1 MKKIIKFVGGN
12 WDYLLLGVFVI
23 IGLVLRFT
31 NITKLYFFTY
41 DQARDDLIVKRILV
55 DKKFTLLGPQS
66 SIGGVYLPPAYYYTL
81 SLPLWLFGLNPV
93 GPDVYTA
100 FIGISTVILIF
111 FAANSLFGRP
121 SGFFAATLLATSPI
135 MVELSRRAWNPNTL
149 PFFSLLALVLAYR
162 FWNSNQEKLLFPASL
177 VFGYTLSLHYSAF
190 CLLPVTVYLWV
201 NYFLKKKRILPIIL
215 SFSIIFCFF
224 LPLLLFDFRH
234 GFALSKN
241 IVSIFSQKATSSQ
254 NLPSFPE
261 TSLASLYEVMVV
273 PLSGYFLTSVPKISV
288 PYEFIGRISD
298 VFSKLLPVSIIAHK
312 SLFVN
317 YYSWGKII
325 FLLILVFSLF
335 KIFAS
340 SSKNKALL
348 FIWIWFISAIVLS
361 RLYQGKIYFFYYLFL
376 FPIPFLFWSVTLK
389 WLFDKK
395 GWFRIFVFSAVLAVV
410 AVNIKNERLNFTAE
424 VNNRSITD
432 IKAVAKIISLD
443 ADSKSFNIAT
453 NHKDP
458 GRWDHHALDYRYF
471 VETLFKKKPLDWY
484 PENYKES
491 LVLYLVS
498 EGKLDDP
505 LSSKIM
511 EVQEFGPGKIENTWN
526 YKDKI
531 FVYKLS
537 KR

>member
-1 MKKIIKFVGGN
+1 MKKAAKFVSEN
-12 WDYLLLGVFVI
+12 WDYLFLSVFII

-31 NITKLYFFTY
+31 NITKLYFFAY

-66 SIGGVYLPPAYYYTL
+66 SIGGVYSPPVYYYTL
-81 SLPLWLFGLNPV
+81 ALPLWLFGLSPV
-93 GPDVYTA
+93 GPDFYTA
-100 FIGISTVILIF
+100 FIGLLTVILIF
-111 FAANSLFGRP
+111 FVANSLFGRP
-121 SGFFAATLLATSPI
+121 SGFFAAALLATSPI

-149 PFFSLLALVLAYR
+149 PFFSLLAFALAYR
-162 FWNSNQEKLLFPASL
+162 FWTSSQEKLLFLVSL

-190 CLLPVTVYLWV
+190 CLLPVMVYLWV
-201 NYFLKKKRILPIIL
+201 NYFLKKKRILPIAL
-215 SFSIIFCFF
+215 AFSIIFCFF

-241 IVSIFSQKATSSQ
+241 IASIFSPKATSSQ
-254 NLPSFPE
+254 SSPSFPE
-261 TSLASLYEVMVV
+261 ASLASVYEVMVV
-273 PLSGYFLTSVPKISV
+273 PLSGYFLTSVPKVSV
-288 PYEFIGRISD
+288 PYEFIGRISE
-298 VFSKLLPVSIIAHK
+298 VFTKPLPVSIIAHK
-312 SLFVN
+312 SLFIN
-317 YYSWGKII
+317 YYSWGKIV
-325 FLLILVFSLF
+325 FLLILVFSLV
-335 KIFAS
+335 KIFS
-340 SSKNKALL
+340 SSPKNKALL
-348 FIWIWFISAIVLS
+348 FIWIWFVSAIVLS

-395 GWFRIFVFSAVLAVV
+395 GWFRVFVVLVVLAVV
-410 AVNIKNERLNFTAE
+410 AINIKNERLNFKAE
-424 VNNRSITD
+424 AGNRSITD
-432 IKAVAKIISLD
+432 IKAVAEIISLD
-443 ADSKSFNIAT
+443 AVSGSFNIAT

-471 VETLFKKKPLDWY
+471 VETLYKSKPLDWY
-484 PENYKES
+484 PENYKQS

-511 EVQEFGPGKIENTWN
+511 EVQEFGPGKIENIWN
-526 YKDKI
+526 YKDKV

-537 KR
+537 KK